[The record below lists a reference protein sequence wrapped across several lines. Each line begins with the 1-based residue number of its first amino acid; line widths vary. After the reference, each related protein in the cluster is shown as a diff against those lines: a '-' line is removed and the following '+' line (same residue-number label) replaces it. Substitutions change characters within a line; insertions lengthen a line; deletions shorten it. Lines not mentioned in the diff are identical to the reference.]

1 MQKTEID
8 FIKNTKHNPD
18 KFIQR
23 GRGYVDWSFLEVC
36 EYLGYAG
43 ALDYVGSMHRW
54 YNYET
59 KYAGKCLLDI
69 SHKNFIQHAQSIYLS
84 TDSGGSDE
92 LHIHKESPLEV
103 PE

>member
-1 MQKTEID
+1 M
-8 FIKNTKHNPD
+8 
-18 KFIQR
+18 
-23 GRGYVDWSFLEVC
+23 DWSFLEVC

-84 TDSGGSDE
+84 TDSGGSHE